1 MGYRFQAVKGIS
13 WIGALRF
20 TTRILAFFRYAILGR
35 ILTPHDFGLFGIASL
50 LLSFFEIITETGVN
64 IVLIQHKRDIKEYFH
79 SAWIVSIVRGIVL
92 AFLIILFAP
101 LIANFFNA
109 PASYSI
115 ILAIALV
122 PLIRGFINPAIV
134 LFHKELQFQKEF
146 WFRFVLFAIDTS
158 VTVITAFITRSAL
171 SFVYG
176 LIASAV
182 IEVIGSFLI
191 ITLRPKLQLEVNK
204 IKYILH
210 RGWWVTMTGVFSY
223 IADQGDN
230 IIVGRLLGTSALG
243 IYQIAYKFSTLPI
256 TEITDV
262 VNKVVFPVYVKFAND
277 RKRLLIAFLKV
288 TSVTSLGALL
298 IASGLFFFAHEIIIL
313 FMGQQ
318 WLDAV
323 PVIRILA
330 IYGFLRTLFGNI
342 APVFLAVE
350 RQDYI
355 AKMTFFRVMGL
366 LITIIPFVIFYGLV
380 GAGFSALASIIA
392 EIPIALY
399 FLIKIFRKE
408 L

>member
-13 WIGALRF
+13 WIGALRI

-50 LLSFFEIITETGVN
+50 LLSFLEIITETGVN
-64 IVLIQHKRDIKEYFH
+64 IVLIQQKSDIKEYFH
-79 SAWIVSIVRGIVL
+79 SAWIVSIMRGIVL
-92 AFLIILFAP
+92 SLLIILCAP
-101 LIANFFNA
+101 LISKFFNA
-109 PASYSI
+109 TASYPI

-146 WFRFVLFAIDTS
+146 WFRFILFAVDTS
-158 VTVITAFITRSAL
+158 TAIIIAFLTKSAL
-171 SFVYG
+171 SFVGG
-176 LIASAV
+176 LIASALV
-182 IEVIGSFLI
+182 EVIGSFLI
-191 ITLRPKLQLEVNK
+191 VKLRPKLRFEVNK
-204 IKYILH
+204 IKYILQ
-210 RGWWVTMTGVFSY
+210 RGWWVTITGVFSY

-230 IIVGRLLGTSALG
+230 IVVGRLLGTSALG
-243 IYQIAYKFSTLPI
+243 IYQIAYKISTLTI

-262 VNKVVFPVYVKFAND
+262 VNKVVFPVYIKFAND
-277 RKRLLIAFLKV
+277 RKRLLTAFLKV
-288 TSVTSLGALL
+288 TGVTSLGALV
-298 IASGLFFFAHEIIIL
+298 IASGLFIFAHEIIL
-313 FMGQQ
+313 LLMGQQ

-323 PVIRILA
+323 PVIKILA
-330 IYGFLRTLFGNI
+330 IYGFLRTLFGNL
-342 APVFLAVE
+342 APVFLAIE

-355 AKMTFFRVMGL
+355 AKMTFFRVLGL

-399 FLIKIFRKE
+399 FLIKTFHK
-408 L
+408 